1 MEMKLIIRKHTLT
14 ENFPSKYFGN
24 FGKLLE
30 VDLSNEQ
37 IDALFSFFESVE
49 TLKTAM
55 RALITNEEAYP
66 TKFFVNQQVPLL
78 GYTSLGFVD
87 INTYKNVMC
96 NSIEHK
102 TLMDNT
108 NKFWNLLGWS
118 MTPAKTVTISVGEF
132 DEESAMYNGYPITFK
147 EIDSLWKSANF

>member
-1 MEMKLIIRKHTLT
+1 MKLIIRKHTLT
-14 ENFPSKYFGN
+14 KNFPSKYFGN

-49 TLKTAM
+49 ILKTTM
-55 RALITNEEAYP
+55 RPLITDEEAYP
-66 TKFFVNQQVPLL
+66 TKFFVNEQLPLV
-78 GYTSLGFVD
+78 GYTSIGFID
-87 INTYKNVMC
+87 IDTYKNVMC
-96 NSIEHK
+96 NSEEHK
-102 TLMDNT
+102 QLINT
-108 NKFWNLLGWS
+108 TNNIWNLLGWS